1 MIPCMQRDQ
10 IDYKTL
16 YERIQL
22 NSIPEA
28 PETKEVKTSDEDQTR
43 SVKEDSPQ
51 TSLQE
56 SPKKPQE
63 SLLDRENINE
73 EKMLDIAEVVLNNL
87 AKKIIENGWSIHDVF
102 GQPDEIVR
110 VIPVHND
117 ETDIKVLTP

>member
-1 MIPCMQRDQ
+1 MQRDQ